1 MLFNILQII
10 LQKTLQKTNYIVS
23 FLFLKQHFPSFSV
36 IFPRVLAHIDLKMLF
51 SRRSITC

>member
-51 SRRSITC
+51 SHRSITC